1 MHQDE
6 KIRIPL
12 HLFITEAWT
21 LIWNFITQKLFLK
34 CAKNVGRWLK
44 HFLLVS
50 GYVLMLFLV
59 VGLLLWF
66 QTDNIYPIY
75 HPQRWLGY
83 YATAVLLFG
92 TVEILIGRIRKREQI
107 HKFSDFSDWMF
118 PVLLLLTTVTG
129 ILVHIFR
136 YMGLPL
142 ATYYMYAVHLIIAVA
157 MLVVEVPFGKWA
169 HMLYRPLAVYLQAVK
184 ERALQK
190 QAPEGVVLEN
200 V

>member
-1 MHQDE
+1 
-6 KIRIPL
+6 
-12 HLFITEAWT
+12 
-21 LIWNFITQKLFLK
+21 
-34 CAKNVGRWLK
+34 
-44 HFLLVS
+44 
-50 GYVLMLFLV
+50 
-59 VGLLLWF
+59 
-66 QTDNIYPIY
+66 
-75 HPQRWLGY
+75 
-83 YATAVLLFG
+83 
-92 TVEILIGRIRKREQI
+92 
-107 HKFSDFSDWMF
+107 MF

-157 MLVVEVPFGKWA
+157 RLVVEVPFGKWA